1 MVVGAGPAGLT
12 AAQALAARG
21 IPVLL
26 AEQGPVIGGWA
37 ACYACKAATDCNL
50 CGVCLAARSGRTMQ
64 PGTGVTLRVDTQVL
78 RIEGGPGSFA
88 VRLAYRPRGVDIS
101 HCTGCGRCADVCP
114 VAAIAQPHPQALP
127 LAYVLDQEACLRAR
141 GEDCVICRD
150 ACPFGAVLLDDASFE
165 ESVQADVVVLATGFA
180 PFPAERKG
188 QFGYG
193 RLPGVITTMDLERG
207 LWQHG
212 PEYLSHLMP
221 GSRRVAFVHCVGS
234 RDLAAGR
241 GWCSQVC
248 CPTALRLAGRMV
260 RELPRLEATLF
271 FMDLQRCTP
280 GIARLF
286 NDLPPEIRLV
296 RGIPADV
303 LSEPGGLLLT
313 FEDVATATR
322 RQELF
327 DLVVLAVGMD
337 SPGAAAGMPA
347 AAEGFLCDLPAGIV
361 AAGAAGGPVSI
372 PEAVGEGLRAA
383 GAALRVLE
391 SLP

>member
-1 MVVGAGPAGLT
+1 MGAGPAGLT

-26 AEQGPVIGGWA
+26 AEQGPVVGGWA

-50 CGVCLAARSGRTMQ
+50 CGVCLSARVSRTMQ
-64 PGTGVTLRVDTQVL
+64 PGAGVTLKVDAHVL
-78 RIEGGPGSFA
+78 GIEGGPGSFA
-88 VRLAYRPRGVDIS
+88 VRLAHRPRGVDVS
-101 HCTGCGRCADVCP
+101 RCTGCGRCAELCP

-127 LAYVLDQEACLRAR
+127 MAYLLDQEACLRAR
-141 GEDCVICRD
+141 GEECVICRE
-150 ACPFGAVLLDDASFE
+150 ACPFGAVLLDDTPSE
-165 ESVQADVVVLATGFA
+165 ELVQADVVVLATGFE
-180 PFPAERKG
+180 PYPAARKG
-188 QFGYG
+188 QLGYG

-212 PEYLSHLMP
+212 PEYLSRLLP

-260 RELPRLEATLF
+260 RELPGLEATLF
-271 FMDLQRCTP
+271 FIDLQRCAP

-286 NDLPPEIRLV
+286 DDLPPEIHLV
-296 RGIPADV
+296 RGIPGDV

-347 AAEGFLCDLPAGIV
+347 AAEGFLCDLPAGVV
-361 AAGAAGGPVSI
+361 AAGACGGPVSI

-391 SLP
+391 SLS

>member
-1 MVVGAGPAGLT
+1 MDLS
-12 AAQALAARG
+12 R
-21 IPVLL
+21 
-26 AEQGPVIGGWA
+26 
-37 ACYACKAATDCNL
+37 
-50 CGVCLAARSGRTMQ
+50 
-64 PGTGVTLRVDTQVL
+64 
-78 RIEGGPGSFA
+78 
-88 VRLAYRPRGVDIS
+88 
-101 HCTGCGRCADVCP
+101 CTGCGLCAEACP

-141 GEDCVICRD
+141 GEECAICRD
-150 ACPFGAVLLDDASFE
+150 ACPFGAVLLDDAPSE
-165 ESVQADVVVLATGFA
+165 ETMQAGVVVLATGFE
-180 PFPAERKG
+180 PYPAARKG

-193 RLPGVITTMDLERG
+193 RHPGVITTVDLERG

-212 PEYLSHLMP
+212 MGYLSRLMP
-221 GSRRVAFVHCVGS
+221 DNRRVAVVHCVGS

-248 CPTALRLAGRMV
+248 CPTALRLASRMV
-260 RELPRLEATLF
+260 RELPGLGVTLF
-271 FMDLQRCTP
+271 FMDLQRCAP

-286 NDLPPEIRLV
+286 DDLPPEIRLV

-313 FEDVATATR
+313 YEDVSTATR

-337 SPGAAAGMPA
+337 APASAAGVRSSA
-347 AAEGFLCDLPAGIV
+347 GGFVSDLPPGIV
-361 AAGAAGGPVSI
+361 AAGACGGPVSI

-391 SLP
+391 GL

>member
-1 MVVGAGPAGLT
+1 MLV
-12 AAQALAARG
+12 
-21 IPVLL
+21 

-37 ACYACKAATDCNL
+37 ACYACKAATDCSL
-50 CGVCLAARSGRTMQ
+50 CGVCLAARASRTMQ
-64 PGTGVTLRVDTQVL
+64 PGAGVTLRVDTQVL
-78 RIEGGPGSFA
+78 GIEGGPGGFN
-88 VRLAYRPRGVDIS
+88 VRLARGPRGVDIS
-101 HCTGCGRCADVCP
+101 RCTGCGRCADVCP
-114 VAAIAQPHPQALP
+114 AAAIAQPHPQALP
-127 LAYVLDQEACLRAR
+127 LAYVLDRGACLRTR
-141 GEDCVICRD
+141 GEDCVACRD
-150 ACPFGAVLLDDASFE
+150 ACPFGAVRLDDAPGE
-165 ESVQADVVVLATGFA
+165 EAVKADVVVLATGFA

-212 PEYLSHLMP
+212 PDYLSHLMP

-260 RELPRLEATLF
+260 RELPGLEVTLF
-271 FMDLQRCTP
+271 FMDLQRCAP

-286 NDLPPEIRLV
+286 SDLPPEIRLV
-296 RGIPADV
+296 RGIPGEV
-303 LSEPGGLLLT
+303 ISEPGGLLLT
-313 FEDVATATR
+313 FEDVAAAAR
-322 RQELF
+322 SQELF

-337 SPGAAAGMPA
+337 APASAAGVRSSA
-347 AAEGFLCDLPAGIV
+347 SGFVSDLPPGIV

-391 SLP
+391 GLS